1 MRVMIAKVNMDIIR
15 GFYPRAKF
23 VELTRNT
30 CEFSISE
37 PKFAELYK
45 AVRDAGYN
53 PFSLLYW

>member
-23 VELTRNT
+23 VENSRNT
-30 CEFSISE
+30 CLLKISE
-37 PKFAELYK
+37 AKFHELYK

>member
-1 MRVMIAKVNMDIIR
+1 MIAKVNMDIIR

>member
-1 MRVMIAKVNMDIIR
+1 MIAKVNMDIIR

-23 VELTRNT
+23 VENSRNT
-30 CEFSISE
+30 CLLKISE
-37 PKFAELYK
+37 AKFHELYK